1 MNSLGNKKL
10 LAVPA
15 VVAVIGLVL
24 LIIGLLSGST
34 VKLTQFTSGSNLS
47 MSGGFSVYSSTSA
60 DRTATYCKIGSSTLP
75 RPTKD
80 FSVSASGTKYYEIAR
95 SSQDKGTVTCDGNS
109 GKLYAG
115 QRADKIGGGFHT
127 LGIVL
132 GGILLVLGIIGL
144 VVLSLPRR
152 DEGRDRLRK

>member
-1 MNSLGNKKL
+1 MDSSGKKSLL
-10 LAVPA
+10 LVPA

-24 LIIGLLSGST
+24 LVLGLLSGWSL
-34 VKLTQFTSGSNLS
+34 KPIRFSSGDNLS
-47 MSGGFSVYSSTSA
+47 MTGGFSVYSPESA
-60 DRTATYCKIGSSTLP
+60 DRLATVCKVGSDTMG

-80 FSVSASGTKYYEIAR
+80 FSVSADGTKYYEIAR
-95 SSQDKGTVTCDGNS
+95 SFRDTGTVTCTGNS
-109 GKLYAG
+109 GELYAG
-115 QRADKIGGGFHT
+115 ERADKIGAGFHT
-127 LGIVL
+127 IGVVL